1 MVKEERNPH
10 LSLDLTNP
18 QLAAVR
24 LMVAVARPTATI
36 AVVAMVTAAE
46 TAVVIAIAAVMVTV
60 ATIVVVENPENSPQ
74 QSFFLLYSARR

>member
-1 MVKEERNPH
+1 MVKEKRNPH
-10 LSLDLTNP
+10 LSLDLTSP
-18 QLAAVR
+18 QLA
-24 LMVAVARPTATI
+24 VARQTATM